1 MKMSEIR
8 NHFKKWIYW
17 FLLGVAIIIV
27 YKALDNFGD
36 VVDVIGKFFG
46 IISPFFVGIFIA
58 YLLYIPCKKMEE
70 AYKKSKRKFIKK
82 NARGMSIISVYFIVA
97 ILIIIL
103 VSVILPVVIESI
115 KDLVNNMQGYFEIAI
130 NNYNNLPSDSILKGD
145 WAQDVI
151 TNIKNINI
159 NQLIEDLLPK
169 FSLRVEDKGGKF
181 SAYLEAD
188 QDEVLADEVHVT
200 NVISNLV
207 DNAIKYCV
215 KPPEITIYTRN
226 KDKEII
232 ISVIDNGIGIA
243 KKDQKLI
250 FERFYR
256 VSTGNL
262 HDVKGFGLGLSYV
275 KKIVEA
281 HGGRIDVES
290 SLEKGS
296 CFDIILPLTVKK
308 QKIKRTLFF

>member
-1 MKMSEIR
+1 M
-8 NHFKKWIYW
+8 
-17 FLLGVAIIIV
+17 
-27 YKALDNFGD
+27 
-36 VVDVIGKFFG
+36 
-46 IISPFFVGIFIA
+46 
-58 YLLYIPCKKMEE
+58 
-70 AYKKSKRKFIKK
+70 
-82 NARGMSIISVYFIVA
+82 
-97 ILIIIL
+97 
-103 VSVILPVVIESI
+103 
-115 KDLVNNMQGYFEIAI
+115 
-130 NNYNNLPSDSILKGD
+130 
-145 WAQDVI
+145 
-151 TNIKNINI
+151 

-169 FSLRVEDKGGKF
+169 FSLRVEYKGGKF

-226 KDKEII
+226 KDKEIV